1 VSGQASPQQAE
12 RGCPG
17 VGAVPDESTCV
28 SSTGLSKECCHRC
41 GLSAFGEQLRLGEQA
56 WADVEGRVI
65 GY

>member
-1 VSGQASPQQAE
+1 M
-12 RGCPG
+12 
-17 VGAVPDESTCV
+17 GAVPDESTCV

-41 GLSAFGEQLRLGEQA
+41 GLSAFGEQLQLGEQA